1 MAKYKELIKLITAM
15 LIFGTLSIFV
25 RNIPLASSEL
35 ALYRAILAV
44 IVLTPYA
51 LFSKNRIIFAEI
63 KKQIPLL
70 CVSGIAIGVNWI
82 LLFEAYNNT
91 TISMA
96 TLSYYFAP
104 TVVTIL
110 CPFIFRERMRI
121 KQIVCFCLSTIGVA
135 LIIGAGTS
143 DSKNDLVGILFGL
156 GAALLYAFVI
166 ILNKFI
172 SDVTGLQRTFVQFSA
187 AAVVL
192 LPYVALTSG
201 FNLTSLN
208 AVGIVD
214 LLIVGIVHTGLAYC
228 LYLSAIKHLKGQQ
241 TAILSYIDP
250 LVAII
255 VSVIVLKEQIPT
267 LWQIVGGVLILVF
280 AIINELPRKHK

>member
-110 CPFIFRERMRI
+110 CPFIFRARMRI

>member
-1 MAKYKELIKLITAM
+1 MAKHKELIKLITSM

-35 ALYRAILAV
+35 ALYRALLAV
-44 IVLTPYA
+44 IVLAPYA
-51 LFSKNRIIFAEI
+51 LFSKDKINFCKI
-63 KKQIPLL
+63 KKQLPLL

-143 DSKNDLVGILFGL
+143 GSKNDLLGILFGL

-166 ILNKFI
+166 IFNKFI
-172 SDVTGLQRTFVQFSA
+172 SNVTGLQRTFIQFSA
-187 AAVVL
+187 ASVVL

-201 FNLTSLN
+201 FNIASLD
-208 AVGIVD
+208 ALGIAN
-214 LLIVGIVHTGLAYC
+214 LLIVGIVHTGIAYC
-228 LYLSAIKHLKGQQ
+228 LYLSAVKHLKGQQ